1 MIRFSPSFR
10 YWLNVILLLVSG
22 LTMFMAGLGAN
33 FEFDLKRIIA
43 LSTLRQLGLMIMT
56 ISIGLSGLAFFH
68 LLTHALFKALLFMCA
83 GVVIQSIGNSQD
95 IRFMGGLSV
104 YMPFTS
110 SSLMVSNFA
119 VCGMPFLAGFY
130 SKDFI
135 LQMFS
140 MRYLNI
146 FGFFLL
152 FVSTGLMVC
161 YSFRL
166 FYFVMC
172 GDFNFVSSYS
182 IAETSYNMVFGII
195 GLLVMS
201 CLFLVVVL

>member
-1 MIRFSPSFR
+1 M
-10 YWLNVILLLVSG
+10 NVVLFLVSG
-22 LTMFMAGLGAN
+22 FTIFLAGLGAN
-33 FEFDLKRIIA
+33 FEFDLRRIIA
-43 LSTLRQLGLMIMT
+43 LSTLRQLGLMIIN
-56 ISIGLSGLAFFH
+56 ISIRLSSLAFFH

-83 GVVIQSIGNSQD
+83 GSVIHCIGDSQD

-130 SKDFI
+130 AKDFM
-135 LQMFS
+135 LEMFS
-140 MRYLNI
+140 MRYVNI

-152 FVSTGLMVC
+152 FVSTGLTVC

-166 FYFVMC
+166 FY
-172 GDFNFVSSYS
+172 
-182 IAETSYNMVFGII
+182 
-195 GLLVMS
+195 
-201 CLFLVVVL
+201 